1 MSFLAMKVIMRFG
14 STWKK
19 YEGFR
24 LCLNQGASAIEET
37 GIASHDVGAG
47 SVSTQV
53 S

>member
-1 MSFLAMKVIMRFG
+1 MRFG

-19 YEGFR
+19 DEGFR
-24 LCLNQGASAIEET
+24 LCLDQNTSAIEET
-37 GIASHDVGAG
+37 GATSRNVIAG